1 MYYSYCIFYRSIL
14 IFWMRRIL
22 ITGGTGFI
30 GSHTCISLL
39 SEGYDLFVIDSLKNS
54 SKKSLEKIKEI
65 FKNDNKDINTNLRF
79 FEGDLK
85 NKEFIDNI
93 FKEALIDG
101 NPIKGVIHFAGLK
114 AVAESVSKP
123 LLYWNNNVLGSYNL
137 IKSMEENNCRTIVF
151 SSSATVYGNNFQDLL
166 GEDSKLGPTNPY
178 GTTKL
183 TVENLLNDVYQ
194 TTNKD
199 WKIAILRYFNPI
211 GAHKSGLIGENP
223 LQKPNNI
230 FPIIINSAY
239 TKKKLKVFG
248 NDWDTY
254 DGTCIRDYIHVMDLA
269 DGHLKALD
277 FLIKNKP
284 EILTLNI
291 GTGRGSSVLELIKT
305 FEDVNNTKVPFEFSE
320 RRDGDV
326 CQLVADNRKAKLT
339 LNWSP
344 SKSLKEMCI
353 DGWKWKNLNPNG
365 YI

>member
-1 MYYSYCIFYRSIL
+1 MH
-14 IFWMRRIL
+14 RIL

-65 FKNDNKDINTNLRF
+65 FKKEDKDISSKLRF

-85 NKEFIDNI
+85 NKEFIENI
-93 FKEALIDG
+93 FKKAQEDD

-123 LLYWNNNVLGSYNL
+123 LLYWNNNVIGSYNL
-137 IKSMEENNCRTIVF
+137 IKSMEKNDCQTIVF
-151 SSSATVYGNNFQDLL
+151 SSSATVYGNTSEDLL
-166 GEDSKLGPTNPY
+166 KEDSPLSPTNPY

-183 TVENLLNDVYQ
+183 SVENLL
-194 TTNKD
+194 KD
-199 WKIAILRYFNPI
+199 ISQNGNWRIAILRYFNPI

-230 FPIIINSAY
+230 FPIIINSAF
-239 TKKKLKVFG
+239 TKEKLKVFG
-248 NDWDTY
+248 NDWPTK

-269 DGHLKALD
+269 EGHLKSLNH
-277 FLIKNKP
+277 LIENDP
-284 EILTLNI
+284 QLLTLNI
-291 GTGRGSSVLELIKT
+291 GKGRGISVIELIKT
-305 FEDVNNTKVPFEFSE
+305 FENVNNISVPFEFDE
-320 RRDGDV
+320 RREGDV
-326 CQLVADNRKAKLT
+326 CQLVADNSKLKSI

-344 SKSLKEMCI
+344 TKSLEEMCI
-353 DGWKWKNLNPNG
+353 DGWKWKNLNPKG
-365 YI
+365 YS

>member
-1 MYYSYCIFYRSIL
+1 MH
-14 IFWMRRIL
+14 RIL

-54 SKKSLEKIKEI
+54 SKKSLEKVKEI
-65 FKNDNKDINTNLRF
+65 FKKDNKDISSNLSF
-79 FEGDLK
+79 FKGDLK

-93 FKEALIDG
+93 FKESHQDG

-114 AVAESVSKP
+114 AVAESVTKP

-137 IKSMEENNCRTIVF
+137 IKSMEENKCRTIVF
-151 SSSATVYGNNFQDLL
+151 SSSATVYGNTSKDLL
-166 GEDSKLGPTNPY
+166 REDALLAPTNPY

-194 TTNKD
+194 NINEN

-239 TKKKLKVFG
+239 TKEKLKVFG
-248 NDWDTY
+248 NDWPSK

-269 DGHLKALD
+269 EGHLKSLNYLFEND
-277 FLIKNKP
+277 PQL
-284 EILTLNI
+284 LTLNI
-291 GTGRGSSVLELIKT
+291 GKGRGISVIELIKT
-305 FEDVNNTKVPFEFSE
+305 FENVNKISVPFEFDK

-326 CQLVADNRKAKLT
+326 CQLVADNSKLKFI

-344 SKSLKEMCI
+344 AKSLEQMCI
-353 DGWKWKNLNPNG
+353 DGWKWKNLNPKG
-365 YI
+365 YSK

>member
-1 MYYSYCIFYRSIL
+1 MY
-14 IFWMRRIL
+14 RIL

-39 SEGYDLFVIDSLKNS
+39 SKDYDLFVIDSLKNS
-54 SKKSLEKIKEI
+54 SKKSLKKIKEI
-65 FKNDNKDINTNLRF
+65 FKKDNKDISSNLSF

-85 NKEFIDNI
+85 NKKFLDNI
-93 FKEALIDG
+93 FKKAQKDG
-101 NPIKGVIHFAGLK
+101 NPITGVIHFAGLK

-137 IKSMEENNCRTIVF
+137 IKCMEENNCRTIVF
-151 SSSATVYGNNFQDLL
+151 SSSATVYGNTSEDLL
-166 GEDSKLGPTNPY
+166 KEDSPLAPTNPY

-183 TVENLLNDVYQ
+183 SVENLLKDINQ
-194 TTNKD
+194 NKN
-199 WKIAILRYFNPI
+199 WRIAILRYFNPI

-239 TKKKLKVFG
+239 TQEKLKVFG
-248 NDWDTY
+248 NNWPTK

-269 DGHLKALD
+269 EGHLKSLKY
-277 FLIKNKP
+277 LIENDP
-284 EILTLNI
+284 QLLTLNI
-291 GTGRGSSVLELIKT
+291 GKGKGISVIELIKT
-305 FEDVNNTKVPFEFSE
+305 FENANNVSVPFEFDK

-326 CQLVADNRKAKLT
+326 CNLVADNSKARSL
-339 LNWSP
+339 LNWTP
-344 SKSLKEMCI
+344 AKSLKEMCI
-353 DGWKWKNLNPNG
+353 DGWKWKNLNPKG